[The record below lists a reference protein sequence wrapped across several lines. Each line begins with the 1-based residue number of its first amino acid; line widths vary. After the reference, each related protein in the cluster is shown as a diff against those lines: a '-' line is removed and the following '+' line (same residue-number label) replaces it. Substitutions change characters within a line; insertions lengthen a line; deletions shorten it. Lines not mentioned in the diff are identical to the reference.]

1 MPDDILVREMAAT
14 EKEFRHGLAFAFPQ
28 GVSEEDGIIHVAQGA
43 AAMEI
48 ALEIL
53 PHRHIAALRLPALRV
68 RIRFTAG
75 LPARQREML
84 AHLDRVMQRGG
95 G

>member
-1 MPDDILVREMAAT
+1 MGNDTLVREMAAT
-14 EKEFRHGLAFAFPQ
+14 EKEFRHGLMLAYPS
-28 GVSEEDGIIHVAQGA
+28 GVTEADGGFCVEDGQ

-48 ALEIL
+48 TIEVR
-53 PHRHIAALRLPALRV
+53 PPRVIAALRLPALRV

-75 LPARQREML
+75 LPARQKEML
-84 AHLDRVMQRGG
+84 AHMDRVMQRGG